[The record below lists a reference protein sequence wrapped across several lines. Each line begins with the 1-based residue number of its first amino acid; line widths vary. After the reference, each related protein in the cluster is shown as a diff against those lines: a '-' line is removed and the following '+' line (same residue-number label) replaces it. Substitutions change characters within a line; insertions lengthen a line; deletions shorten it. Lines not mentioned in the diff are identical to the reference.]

1 MKVIAFIEGRPKPQ
15 PRTTQRSKFLFSK
28 TVEEWQKIDDE
39 NAIKA
44 VHGFI
49 NKKGK
54 AVIATRYAYRLNR
67 LQSINEW
74 RRKVFE
80 TVGAACNG
88 GIFTGTDANIP
99 KHFLFIF
106 YLFHSPKTWSK
117 KKAKSVEWQMH
128 SFKPDWKNCYT
139 AVEDAMYTQDSD
151 VNAIS
156 NYKLYVP
163 HSIKEGVLIM
173 QNEEVHRFVIDSAIE
188 HLISMK

>member
-28 TVEEWQKIDDE
+28 TVEEWQKVDNE
-39 NAIKA
+39 NDIKA
-44 VHGFI
+44 LHGTI
-49 NKKGK
+49 NKKGN
-54 AVIATRYAYRLNR
+54 VVTATRYAYRLAR
-67 LQSINEW
+67 LQAINEY
-74 RRKVFE
+74 RSKIFE
-80 TVGAACNG
+80 NVGKACND

-99 KHFLFIF
+99 KKYLFIF

-139 AVEDAMYTQDSD
+139 AVEDALYTQDSD
-151 VNAIS
+151 VNAIA

-163 HSIKEGVLIM
+163 HSVKEGVLIM
-173 QNEEVHRFVIDSAIE
+173 QNQEVHQFAIDAAIE
-188 HLISMK
+188 FLKS